1 MFNHSFKSKY
11 KKCFIVCILVMAML
25 LTASMPI
32 NAMGENE
39 QPESNTEKITEVQA
53 ETADDME
60 AAETCLLYTSDAA
73 DE

>member
-32 NAMGENE
+32 NAMEENE

-53 ETADDME
+53 EAPV
-60 AAETCLLYTSDAA
+60 AA
-73 DE
+73 